1 MIRLFLLGFILII
14 GLIATIVSVILF
26 FSFFKWIKRQLNF
39 VQTYAKQQYQR
50 WKIRQSEKQAEER
63 MEKNIP
69 VFLREASK
77 RVTHIDQ
84 LSEQLSSKWQH
95 LTNPLV
101 KEAHEMLKDGMT
113 DPGQAQLTRPYFAIT
128 LKALEGFIEALV
140 DMKAAKQNAD
150 VMHEEEER
158 QAKDTIEVLM
168 NDTYKYRAKLESKK
182 RFDFHVMMEVIKQRF
197 GK

>member
-14 GLIATIVSVILF
+14 GLIATIVSVTLF
-26 FSFFKWIKRQLNF
+26 FSLFKWIKRLLYFSQIY
-39 VQTYAKQQYQR
+39 VKQQYQK

-63 MEKNIP
+63 VKKNIP

-101 KEAHEMLKDGMT
+101 KETHEILKVGMANLE
-113 DPGQAQLTRPYFAIT
+113 QAQLVRPYFTTT

-140 DMKAAKQNAD
+140 DMKAVNQDTD
-150 VMHEEEER
+150 VMHVEEER
-158 QAKDTIEVLM
+158 QAKDTIEVLL

-182 RFDFHVMMEVIKQRF
+182 RFDFYVMMEVIKQRF